1 MYLVEIMLEKHI
13 SVQEILTQVKVKD
26 WQESV
31 RIAGELLYKAGKI
44 TRGYIDGMIRTIKE
58 LGPYAVIA
66 PGVALPHARPED
78 GALEVGISVV
88 TLKSPVDFD
97 SPNDPVR
104 IVIAFSAPTNSQH
117 LQLLKELATILGNR
131 EFRKKLR
138 QAGSSEDVI
147 STFRW
152 IIQKEVRI

>member
-1 MYLVEIMLEKHI
+1 MLEKHI

-78 GALEVGISVV
+78 GALEVGFSIVV
-88 TLKSPVDFD
+88 LKDPINFG
-97 SPNDPVR
+97 SPNDPVK
-104 IVIAFSAPTNSQH
+104 VVMAFSAPDKSSH
-117 LQLLKELATILGNR
+117 ITILQELVLLLSNEDFRR
-131 EFRKKLR
+131 EIMSAKTPEEVL
-138 QAGSSEDVI
+138 E
-147 STFRW
+147 
-152 IIQKEVRI
+152 IIRTYEKSITKEAQS

>member
-1 MYLVEIMLEKHI
+1 MDLLRKVIKE
-13 SVQEILTQVKVKD
+13 LTPQVIQVNAEVRNWIDAVKL
-26 WQESV
+26 S
-31 RIAGELLYKAGKI
+31 GELLYQVSKISNTYIKA
-44 TRGYIDGMIRTIKE
+44 MIKTTQK

-78 GALEVGISVV
+78 GALKVGISVV
-88 TLKSPVDFD
+88 TLKNPVDFD

-138 QAGSSEDVI
+138 RAGSPEDVI

-152 IIQKEVRI
+152 IIQEEVRI

>member
-1 MYLVEIMLEKHI
+1 MDLLRKVIKE
-13 SVQEILTQVKVKD
+13 LTPQVIQVNAEVKNWID
-26 WQESV
+26 AVKLS
-31 RIAGELLYKAGKI
+31 GELLYQVGKI
-44 TRGYIDGMIRTIKE
+44 SNTYIKAMIKTTQK

-138 QAGSSEDVI
+138 RAGSPEDVI

-152 IIQKEVRI
+152 IIQEEVRI